1 MNKLFSAA
9 LALGGAFA
17 VHQAHAAC
25 TYPIAPGR
33 FPDGTVA
40 TRDEIKGAKDS
51 VVKYDADMNSYL
63 VCIRKEYDL
72 KVAAQADATPEQKA
86 ELERV
91 HSQKEN
97 AALAEVQD
105 VVARFNEQLK
115 AWKDKNT
122 TEKKT
127 S

>member
-1 MNKLFSAA
+1 MNGFFSAV
-9 LALGGAFA
+9 LTVGGAFA

-25 TYPIAPGR
+25 SYPIAPGK

-40 TRDEIKGAKDS
+40 TRDEIKVAKDS
-51 VVKYDADMNSYL
+51 VVKYDADMNAYL
-63 VCIRKEYDL
+63 VCIRKEYDT

-86 ELERV
+86 DLVRM
-91 HSQKEN
+91 HTQKED

-105 VVARFNEQLK
+105 VVARFNEQLR